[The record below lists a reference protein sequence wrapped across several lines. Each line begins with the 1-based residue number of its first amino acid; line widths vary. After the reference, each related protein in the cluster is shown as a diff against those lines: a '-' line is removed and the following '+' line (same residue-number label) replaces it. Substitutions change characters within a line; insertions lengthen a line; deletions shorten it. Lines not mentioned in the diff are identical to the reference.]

1 MDRLAQ
7 LFEQL
12 PLPTLGRLLRRTTLS
27 ALVVGV
33 VALAVA
39 VGTSHPFVGLG
50 ACIGLGLGLG
60 NIRLITGSVA
70 KVSASGTEHP
80 RRVLAM
86 KTLYR
91 LSLTTIVVIGLLFA
105 SVQLGFGTAG
115 GIAVFYLLL
124 LVNLV
129 RVMLQAGAAGASA

>member
-1 MDRLAQ
+1 MDRLAE

-12 PLPTLGRLLRRTTLS
+12 PLPAVGRILRRTAIS
-27 ALVVGV
+27 ALVVGI

-39 VGTSHPFVGLG
+39 IGVSHPFVGLG

-70 KVSASGTEHP
+70 KVSASGTDHP
-80 RRVLAM
+80 RRVLAV

-91 LSLTTIVVIGLLFA
+91 LSLTTLVVIGLLFA

-129 RVMLQAGAAGASA
+129 RVLLQHGAAGVGA